1 MWLQRNQGN
10 TRAEINN
17 AILCF
22 FFYKATS
29 DWCYLHCC
37 VGILS
42 VSVMLSN
49 TATEVCNE
57 MNFIP
62 FNDGMLWK
70 LAHLKCIWS
79 ARNEILTDMHFLH
92 FHFISWHLVDISQIL
107 KVLGLDWCFH
117 IRDFS
122 VVWVLMIDTDTQRG
136 KTKTKLS
143 DYDWSDAV
151 WPGGWWLDA
160 LPDGMDSFSVSV
172 FVVIWVTLRQ
182 VHRFV
187 YWWWVKTKRPK
198 YRFRSSSA
206 TIK

>member
-1 MWLQRNQGN
+1 MLPNIQAYSSKTQRYV
-10 TRAEINN
+10 I
-17 AILCF
+17 
-22 FFYKATS
+22 K
-29 DWCYLHCC
+29 W
-37 VGILS
+37 
-42 VSVMLSN
+42 MLSHS
-49 TATEVCNE
+49 
-57 MNFIP
+57 FQ
-62 FNDGMLWK
+62 WK
-70 LAHLKCIWS
+70 LAHLKHIWSTFEAYLKCIWS

-92 FHFISWHLVDISQIL
+92 SHFMSWHQLVDISQIL
-107 KVLGLDWCFH
+107 KVLGLDWCFY

-160 LPDGMDSFSVSV
+160 LPDGMDSFSISA

-187 YWWWVKTKRPK
+187 YWWWAK